1 MHCLCLCV
9 MKRLQNVWLGK
20 DKLFNS
26 RKYRIT
32 SIQEFNSKIEYLSS
46 CLTHNI
52 LNRRPRLTS
61 CLSYWKATEYILTD
75 ISVLS
80 SIQSLDIP

>member
-1 MHCLCLCV
+1 

-32 SIQEFNSKIEYLSS
+32 SIQEFNSKIEYLST
-46 CLTHNI
+46 CLTYNI
-52 LNRRPRLTS
+52 LNRRPS
-61 CLSYWKATEYILTD
+61 K
-75 ISVLS
+75 V
-80 SIQSLDIP
+80 IQ